1 MHTHFLSNGRYTTAL
16 TNAGGGYSMWR
27 DMAVTRRR
35 EDPTSDAGAHY
46 IYLRDP
52 WSKRVWSATHLPIGQ
67 EPDQFDA
74 VFELDKATFRRR
86 DGDFETQLEITVSSE
101 DDVEVRR
108 LTIRNRGRQTREL
121 EVTSYVEMVLGRV
134 EDDLAHPA
142 FGKLFIETEFDPQSA
157 GLIFTRRPRAADE
170 SPVVGFHVLGVDG
183 RRLRG
188 AVEWETDRA
197 RFIGRGRTHANP
209 VALEGPGLSGTTGAV
224 LDPIGSVRE
233 RLRLPPG
240 ASVRVVFATGV
251 AADRNAALALA
262 RKYSDGSAA
271 SRAFSMAF
279 THVHITLQHLGLN
292 DEQAMLFDRLAS
304 RVFGSDNTLISPA
317 DLAANVF
324 GQPNL
329 WGFGI
334 SGDLPIVL
342 VRVLDTESLPLV
354 RQLLNA
360 QEYWR
365 VKGLRADLVILNEHP
380 ADYLDEVQQLL
391 TQMLQELPWAGWLGK
406 PGGMTLL
413 RTDGMADVD
422 RRLLAAVARV
432 VVPGDLGDLVPQLE
446 RPAPWQYDEDDV
458 PPSAALLAPESSE
471 RVGLRAAAGHEERT
485 WRIHPRWARIR
496 RRSRG
501 RARDSPAVVE
511 RAGQSD
517 AGHDR
522 EQFGIAVHLGRQ
534 QP

>member
-16 TNAGGGYSMWR
+16 SNAGGGYSMWR

-74 VFELDKATFRRR
+74 MFELDKATFRRR

-101 DDVEVRR
+101 DDVEIRR
-108 LTIRNRGRQTREL
+108 LTIRNHGRQTREL
-121 EVTSYVEMVLGRV
+121 EITSYAEMVLGRV

-157 GLIFTRRPRAADE
+157 GLIFVRRPRAADE
-170 SPVVGFHVLGVDG
+170 SPVAGFHVLGVDG

-188 AVEWETDRA
+188 TVEWETDRA

-209 VALEGPGLSGTTGAV
+209 VALEGQGLSGTTGAV
-224 LDPIGSVRE
+224 LDPIASVRE
-233 RLRLPPG
+233 RLRLAPG
-240 ASVRVVFATGV
+240 ASARVVFATGV
-251 AADRNAALALA
+251 AADRSAALALA
-262 RKYSDGSAA
+262 RKYSDGNAA
-271 SRAFSMAF
+271 ARAFSMAF

-304 RVFGSDNTLISPA
+304 RVFGADNTLISPA

-334 SGDLPIVL
+334 SGDLPILL
-342 VRVLDTESLPLV
+342 VRVLDTESLALV

-380 ADYLDEVQQLL
+380 VDYLDEVQQML

-406 PGGMTLL
+406 SGGMTLL
-413 RTDGMADVD
+413 RAEGMAEAD

-432 VVPGDLGDLVPQLE
+432 VMPGDLGDLIPQLE
-446 RPAPWQYDEDDV
+446 RPAPWQYDVDDV
-458 PPSAALLAPESSE
+458 PPSAVLRHSGAQRRA
-471 RVGLRAAAGHEERT
+471 GLRAAAGHDERT
-485 WRIHPRWARIR
+485 RRIHA
-496 RRSRG
+496 
-501 RARDSPAVVE
+501 
-511 RAGQSD
+511 
-517 AGHDR
+517 
-522 EQFGIAVHLGRQ
+522 
-534 QP
+534 

>member
-1 MHTHFLSNGRYTTAL
+1 M
-16 TNAGGGYSMWR
+16 
-27 DMAVTRRR
+27 
-35 EDPTSDAGAHY
+35 
-46 IYLRDP
+46 
-52 WSKRVWSATHLPIGQ
+52 
-67 EPDQFDA
+67 
-74 VFELDKATFRRR
+74 
-86 DGDFETQLEITVSSE
+86 
-101 DDVEVRR
+101 
-108 LTIRNRGRQTREL
+108 
-121 EVTSYVEMVLGRV
+121 
-134 EDDLAHPA
+134 
-142 FGKLFIETEFDPQSA
+142 
-157 GLIFTRRPRAADE
+157 
-170 SPVVGFHVLGVDG
+170 
-183 RRLRG
+183 
-188 AVEWETDRA
+188 
-197 RFIGRGRTHANP
+197 
-209 VALEGPGLSGTTGAV
+209 

-304 RVFGSDNTLISPA
+304 RVFGSDTTLISPA

-365 VKGLRADLVILNEHP
+365 VKELRADLVILNEHP

-413 RTDGMADVD
+413 RADGMADVD

-458 PPSAALLAPESSE
+458 PPSAALPAPETSGASVSE
-471 RVGLRAAAGHEERT
+471 PAAGHEERA
-485 WRIHPRWARIR
+485 WRIHA
-496 RRSRG
+496 
-501 RARDSPAVVE
+501 
-511 RAGQSD
+511 
-517 AGHDR
+517 
-522 EQFGIAVHLGRQ
+522 
-534 QP
+534 

>member
-1 MHTHFLSNGRYTTAL
+1 VHTHFLSNGRYTTAL

-74 VFELDKATFRRR
+74 VFELDKASFRRR

-121 EVTSYVEMVLGRV
+121 EVTSYVEMVLARL

-157 GLIFTRRPRAADE
+157 GLIFPRRPRAADE
-170 SPVVGFHVLGVDG
+170 SPAVGFHVLGVDTATRCGRMGDRSRRPRPRPHPRQSGGG
-183 RRLRG
+183 RRPGPVRHD
-188 AVEWETDRA
+188 W
-197 RFIGRGRTHANP
+197 RF
-209 VALEGPGLSGTTGAV
+209 
-224 LDPIGSVRE
+224 DPIGSVRE

-240 ASVRVVFATGV
+240 ASVRVAGYRRCRRPQRRARF
-251 AADRNAALALA
+251 A
-262 RKYSDGSAA
+262 RKYSTAA
-271 SRAFSMAF
+271 PPRAFSMAF

-304 RVFGSDNTLISPA
+304 RVFGSDNTLISPT

-365 VKGLRADLVILNEHP
+365 VKELRADLVILNEHP
-380 ADYLDEVQQLL
+380 ADYLDEVQLLL
-391 TQMLQELPWAGWLGK
+391 TQMLGAA
-406 PGGMTLL
+406 
-413 RTDGMADVD
+413 DGMARET
-422 RRLLAAVARV
+422 RRHDAAPRRRHGRRRSPSARCRRQGG
-432 VVPGDLGDLVPQLE
+432 PAGRPRRP
-446 RPAPWQYDEDDV
+446 RPATGTSGSV
-458 PPSAALLAPESSE
+458 AVRRGRCAAFSRAARSGEQ
-471 RVGLRAAAGHEERT
+471 RRIGLRAAAGHEERT
-485 WRIHPRWARIR
+485 RRIYP
-496 RRSRG
+496 
-501 RARDSPAVVE
+501 
-511 RAGQSD
+511 
-517 AGHDR
+517 
-522 EQFGIAVHLGRQ
+522 
-534 QP
+534 